1 MNEAEN
7 NKRPPRGDRKILIGK
22 VLKPKGI
29 RGSVKVLSYAQ
40 SPETYERIGV
50 VYVRSEGSW
59 QPLATGKVEKS
70 RPGRTQTVV
79 LAFRGRNRIE
89 DVQDLVGADLYVD
102 KADLPPLEEGEY
114 YWHDLIGMRVQTEEG
129 EDLGK
134 IRGIF
139 NTGSNDVYVVR
150 KGAREILL
158 PALRDVIQELDVPG
172 RRMTVRLLEEL

>member
-1 MNEAEN
+1 MNEPSSD
-7 NKRPPRGDRKILIGK
+7 KRPPEGDTKILIGR

-40 SPETYERIGV
+40 SPETYERAGV

-59 QPLATGKVEKS
+59 QPLETEKVEKS
-70 RPGRTQTVV
+70 RPGRTRTVV

-89 DVQDLVGADLYVD
+89 DVRDLVGADLYVD
-102 KADLPPLEEGEY
+102 KDNLPPLEEGEY
-114 YWHDLIGMRVQTEEG
+114 YWHELIGMRVRTEEG
-129 EDLGK
+129 EDLGR

-150 KGAREILL
+150 KGSREILL
-158 PALRDVIQELDVPG
+158 PALRDVIRKVDLPG
-172 RRMTVRLLEEL
+172 RRMTVRLLEEI